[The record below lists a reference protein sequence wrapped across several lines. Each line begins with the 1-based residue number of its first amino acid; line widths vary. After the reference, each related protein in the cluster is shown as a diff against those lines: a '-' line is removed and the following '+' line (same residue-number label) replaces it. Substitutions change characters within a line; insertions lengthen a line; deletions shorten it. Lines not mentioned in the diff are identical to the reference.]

1 MNGLNDGYVCHFLLI
16 VDLRGVA
23 TAPNAG
29 SPAYI
34 VLIENVNI
42 VCPRLIV
49 WMIVC
54 QASAFLYLLLISV
67 HINAYP
73 LLIQISSAESPSTD
87 HPSTGSSSFTSN
99 T

>member
-1 MNGLNDGYVCHFLLI
+1 M
-16 VDLRGVA
+16 DLMMTMFAISYSLWICV
-23 TAPNAG
+23 
-29 SPAYI
+29 
-34 VLIENVNI
+34 VLPPPPMQVHQLTPPIENVNI

-49 WMIVC
+49 WMIVR

-87 HPSTGSSSFTSN
+87 HPSTGSSSFISN

>member
-1 MNGLNDGYVCHFLLI
+1 M
-16 VDLRGVA
+16 DLMMAMFGV
-23 TAPNAG
+23 
-29 SPAYI
+29 SYSLWI
-34 VLIENVNI
+34 CVVLPTPPMQVHSLTPPIENVNI
-42 VCPRLIV
+42 VCPRFIV
-49 WMIVC
+49 WMIVR

-73 LLIQISSAESPSTD
+73 LLIQITSAESPSTD

>member
-1 MNGLNDGYVCHFLLI
+1 M
-16 VDLRGVA
+16 DLMMAMFAISYSLWICV
-23 TAPNAG
+23 
-29 SPAYI
+29 
-34 VLIENVNI
+34 VLPTPPMQVHQLTPPIENVNI

-49 WMIVC
+49 WMTVR
-54 QASAFLYLLLISV
+54 QVSAFLYLLLISV

-73 LLIQISSAESPSTD
+73 LLIQISSAESPTTD